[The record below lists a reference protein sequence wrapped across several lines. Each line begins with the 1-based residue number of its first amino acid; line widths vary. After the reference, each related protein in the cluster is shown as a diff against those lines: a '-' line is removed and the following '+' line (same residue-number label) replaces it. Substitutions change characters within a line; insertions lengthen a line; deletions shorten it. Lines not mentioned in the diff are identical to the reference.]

1 MQYLGL
7 DCSTKA
13 IHGVWLDEE
22 GNILDQRKWASKDK
36 KLDTRFV
43 EILSDFDRDLS
54 KITISTLIAVEAS
67 IYIQNPRT
75 TVALASV
82 VAGVKYICHRLSFNC
97 MAVDNKVCNKQV
109 LQNGKADKAYI
120 KKIAMEK
127 WPDVNSDEQDFC
139 DAACIAL
146 WRKMEDENADDISL

>member
-22 GNILDQRKWASKDK
+22 GNILAQRKWASKAK
-36 KLDTRFV
+36 ELEIRFF
-43 EILSDFDRDLS
+43 EILSDFDEDLS
-54 KITISTLIAVEAS
+54 KITISTLIAVEAP

-82 VAGVKYICHRLSFNC
+82 VAGVKYICHRLGFNC
-97 MAVDNKVCNKQV
+97 LLVDNKAWKRQV
-109 LQNGKADKAYI
+109 LQNGKADKGLI
-120 KKIAMEK
+120 KQIAIEK
-127 WPDVNSDEQDFC
+127 WPDVKSEEQDFC

-146 WRKMEDENADDISL
+146 WRIMEDEDADNISL

>member
-75 TVALASV
+75 TVA
-82 VAGVKYICHRLSFNC
+82 
-97 MAVDNKVCNKQV
+97 
-109 LQNGKADKAYI
+109 
-120 KKIAMEK
+120 
-127 WPDVNSDEQDFC
+127 
-139 DAACIAL
+139 
-146 WRKMEDENADDISL
+146 

>member
-54 KITISTLIAVEAS
+54 
-67 IYIQNPRT
+67 
-75 TVALASV
+75 
-82 VAGVKYICHRLSFNC
+82 
-97 MAVDNKVCNKQV
+97 
-109 LQNGKADKAYI
+109 
-120 KKIAMEK
+120 
-127 WPDVNSDEQDFC
+127 
-139 DAACIAL
+139 
-146 WRKMEDENADDISL
+146 